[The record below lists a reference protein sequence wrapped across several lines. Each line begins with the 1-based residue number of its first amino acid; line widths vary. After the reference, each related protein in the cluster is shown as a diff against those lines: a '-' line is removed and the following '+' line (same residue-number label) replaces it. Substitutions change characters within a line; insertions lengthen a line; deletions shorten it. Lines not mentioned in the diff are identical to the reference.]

1 MAISLEMAPGVG
13 HCQGKLSYVMEIQG
27 TGTCQPK
34 GAVWHKDFFE
44 LEANEN
50 QQMQIEAFPELP
62 LSDCKQ
68 KLLGN
73 GSAINPLSWE
83 SFTAVKKMEI

>member
-1 MAISLEMAPGVG
+1 
-13 HCQGKLSYVMEIQG
+13 
-27 TGTCQPK
+27 
-34 GAVWHKDFFE
+34 
-44 LEANEN
+44 
-50 QQMQIEAFPELP
+50 MQKEAFPEVP

-83 SFTAVKKMEI
+83 SFMAVKKMEIWHQDGPVQTKLTPSVSPIYLPSQSSTPFSFSHHFSTSLLFFCEDAI